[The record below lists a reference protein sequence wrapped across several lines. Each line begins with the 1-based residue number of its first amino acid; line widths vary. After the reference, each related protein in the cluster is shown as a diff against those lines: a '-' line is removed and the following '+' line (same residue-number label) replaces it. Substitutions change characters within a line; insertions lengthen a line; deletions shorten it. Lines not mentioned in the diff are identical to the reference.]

1 MIEYKL
7 GNEAGFDLITS
18 VIHSSKGLIN
28 IYKYKDDEECDKYFD
43 INDGTT
49 HIGYIIND
57 TFYVIS
63 LNNVPFDEEFKNH
76 FTFIDEEAI
85 KSLKTDTNKRAR
97 LNKIPNFRYFP
108 ISKYSGFPPKCVKT
122 VDIVNNIGIQTKLNN
137 LNNLLDCINFK
148 ISIGYVFQMKSN
160 TEIYSMGGFTSS
172 TLLLCIFH
180 DMSCVSSLTIKLTDK
195 TIYIDSKTKEQYEQ
209 KDLNKLLRSI
219 IIIIAKDLY
228 PSAEYVVSAASNP
241 TSSYL
246 MFTYFNAVMVDEH
259 ENPIE
264 NNLHNYRDIKKYIHN
279 HDGIYSKV
287 VLNETNIKKARQ
299 VFETIVESKKYK
311 EYCISGSEISGS
323 EISGSK
329 ISGIEISDCE
339 ISGSEISG
347 SGIIQTR
354 KSKKQHSK
362 TLKKYKKKNS
372 KKRKMLSSKKNK
384 KCSYY

>member
-1 MIEYKL
+1 MIEYKF
-7 GNEAGFDLITS
+7 GNEAGFDLTTS
-18 VIHSSKGLIN
+18 VIHPSEGLIN

-49 HIGYIIND
+49 HIGYIIDD

-76 FTFIDEEAI
+76 FTFIDKEAI
-85 KSLKTDTNKRAR
+85 QSLKTDTNKRATIILT
-97 LNKIPNFRYFP
+97 LNKIPNFRYFS

-122 VDIVNNIGIQTKLNN
+122 VDIVNNIGIQTKLDN

-148 ISIGYVFQMKSN
+148 ISIGYVFQMKPN
-160 TEIYSMGGFTSS
+160 TEIYSIGGFLTSS

-195 TIYIDSKTKEQYEQ
+195 TIYIDSKTKEQYEH

-228 PSAEYVVSAASNP
+228 PSAEYVLSAATNP

-246 MFTYFNAVMVDEH
+246 MFTHFNAVMVDEL
-259 ENPIE
+259 ENPIK
-264 NNLHNYRDIKKYIHN
+264 NNLHNYIDIKKYINRHG
-279 HDGIYSKV
+279 GIYSKV
-287 VLNETNIKKARQ
+287 ELNETNIKKARQ
-299 VFETIVESKKYK
+299 VFDTIVESKKYK
-311 EYCISGSEISGS
+311 EYCISGS
-323 EISGSK
+323 
-329 ISGIEISDCE
+329 E